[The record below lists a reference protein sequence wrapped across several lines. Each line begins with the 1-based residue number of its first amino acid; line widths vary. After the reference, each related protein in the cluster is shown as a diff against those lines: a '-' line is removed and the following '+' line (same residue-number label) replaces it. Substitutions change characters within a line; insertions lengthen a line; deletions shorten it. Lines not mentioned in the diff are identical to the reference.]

1 MQVVYSRACSLVR
14 EVGRA
19 RLFRFSSPFSPR
31 HTLRSRQA
39 FLKVR
44 PHFFFPPI
52 VFSFCLSS
60 SAREAAICLTVWFGL
75 YIAREGA
82 RGLPQPIPLIQP
94 NFAYHTFTFVHNHL
108 RLHFALVCGSSP
120 CMSLPSFRPSICPYG
135 HHIVGCCAFFDLIET
150 HLIPLQFTFVLS
162 VLPSNHSRRRRHIQC
177 SMFNVHISSC
187 LCYTHPYRIVSY
199 LHYITIVVCC
209 HFDLG
214 LAYSNHSPA
223 HPRHSVLQCF

>member
-19 RLFRFSSPFSPR
+19 RLFRFSSPFSPH

-52 VFSFCLSS
+52 VFSFRLSS

-94 NFAYHTFTFVHNHL
+94 NFAYHPFIFVHNHL
-108 RLHFALVCGSSP
+108 HLHFCTYSWVIALYVSP
-120 CMSLPSFRPSICPYG
+120 FISP
-135 HHIVGCCAFFDLIET
+135 FDL
-150 HLIPLQFTFVLS
+150 S
-162 VLPSNHSRRRRHIQC
+162 VW
-177 SMFNVHISSC
+177 
-187 LCYTHPYRIVSY
+187 
-199 LHYITIVVCC
+199 
-209 HFDLG
+209 
-214 LAYSNHSPA
+214 SP
-223 HPRHSVLQCF
+223 HCRLLRFLRVD